1 VSLPPGLRVSPTKKP
16 GLLRRSGFLFFL
28 LLFSLERDGAGGASV
43 GTGAALGAL
52 IGIDGVDIALRDS
65 TNGTFVDTSAACY
78 AVFTNFVS
86 HSFLYLFN

>member
-1 VSLPPGLRVSPTKKP
+1 
-16 GLLRRSGFLFFL
+16 

-52 IGIDGVDIALRDS
+52 IGVDGVDIAFRDG
-65 TNGTFVDTSAACY
+65 TNGTFVDTGAACY